1 MKEQNGH
8 EKKCGGEYQYIKKLG
23 EKIYFKIKKKND
35 LPYERFLKNVVLK
48 VLQEATLVDKRVR
61 LRRLLLLD
69 FSKLKFKVQQIVFT
83 RFSTVLKIFV
93 KGRPF

>member
-23 EKIYFKIKKKND
+23 EKIYYKIKKKD
-35 LPYERFLKNVVLK
+35 LLCERFLKKVVLK

-69 FSKLKFKVQQIVFT
+69 FSSKLKFKVQQIVFT
-83 RFSTVLKIFV
+83 RFSPVLKMFV
-93 KGRPF
+93 KRLTK

>member
-8 EKKCGGEYQYIKKLG
+8 EKKMWKKVSIYQKTWRKDLLQN
-23 EKIYFKIKKKND
+23 KKKKD
-35 LPYERFLKNVVLK
+35 LLCERFLKKVVLK

-69 FSKLKFKVQQIVFT
+69 FSSKLKFKVVFK
-83 RFSTVLKIFV
+83 SESE
-93 KGRPF
+93 

>member
-8 EKKCGGEYQYIKKLG
+8 EKKMWKKVSIYQKTWRKDLFQN
-23 EKIYFKIKKKND
+23 KKKKND

-69 FSKLKFKVQQIVFT
+69 FSSKLKFKVVFK
-83 RFSTVLKIFV
+83 SESE
-93 KGRPF
+93 

>member
-1 MKEQNGH
+1 MWRRVSIYQKTWRKDLFQN
-8 EKKCGGEYQYIKKLG
+8 K
-23 EKIYFKIKKKND
+23 KKKND